1 MMLGRVGLGCSSS
14 IKVRW
19 FWIVPAPVEDGQL
32 GGQLMVELLTEGG
45 KVSRDVVARNCQTGA
60 R

>member
-1 MMLGRVGLGCSSS
+1 MMLGRVRLGFIYS
-14 IKVRW
+14 IKVWR
-19 FWIVPAPVEDGQL
+19 FWIVPAPVEEDQL
-32 GGQLMVELLTEGG
+32 GGQLMAELLTEGR